1 MSSQIFQ
8 GCQQQ
13 RRNTCS
19 MNSCF
24 YELIHYNQLKSPI
37 ISHIFQKFLFFFF
50 LHKFCHNHNSSLYK
64 WRGYRDT
71 YVYVKGIR
79 LIQHMLQARW
89 SWTRF
94 TLEDLQPHQPRMEM
108 HHSPDNLSS
117 IHTLPFNSA
126 FRHSH
131 IIMHPAG
138 KSEDCDVSETIPMSM
153 LPLGKWNWTSFT
165 RHPLQ
170 ESDMKIFSLKDWRFK
185 AITISKKF
193 TEAIEK

>member
-1 MSSQIFQ
+1 
-8 GCQQQ
+8 
-13 RRNTCS
+13 
-19 MNSCF
+19 
-24 YELIHYNQLKSPI
+24 
-37 ISHIFQKFLFFFF
+37 
-50 LHKFCHNHNSSLYK
+50 
-64 WRGYRDT
+64 
-71 YVYVKGIR
+71 
-79 LIQHMLQARW
+79 MLQARW

-108 HHSPDNLSS
+108 HHSPDNISS

-165 RHPLQ
+165 RLPHRNQTWKYFLWKTEGSRPLQ
-170 ESDMKIFSLKDWRFK
+170 YPRNSQKLLKSRETLEQIAWRSCECVIP
-185 AITISKKF
+185 ANMAGQIGGTLSNLV
-193 TEAIEK
+193 